1 MCIAILRK
9 VVRDERDELLD
20 KVILEQRPKAGKK
33 ASYVSVWK
41 NISEKENGQVKRPE
55 SIIAVRSPTGSF
67 YINEAPPECFSV
79 SLWVSSQVLT
89 GVLTGGP
96 ALMGTAGFPVAV
108 SEVPLALG
116 GDTSHLGSRRSVS
129 LLCPVQPQDPMT
141 AICLGD
147 SPSAPPPL
155 HGCHCHL

>member
-79 SLWVSSQVLT
+79 SLWVSSQVSSQ
-89 GVLTGGP
+89 V
-96 ALMGTAGFPVAV
+96 AL
-108 SEVPLALG
+108 L
-116 GDTSHLGSRRSVS
+116 
-129 LLCPVQPQDPMT
+129 
-141 AICLGD
+141 
-147 SPSAPPPL
+147 
-155 HGCHCHL
+155 